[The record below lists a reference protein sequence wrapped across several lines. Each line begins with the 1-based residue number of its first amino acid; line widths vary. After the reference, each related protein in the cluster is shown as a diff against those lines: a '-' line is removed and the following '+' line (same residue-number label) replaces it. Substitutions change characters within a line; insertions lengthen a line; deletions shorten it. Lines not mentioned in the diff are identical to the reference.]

1 MPLAFFLL
9 GPQCDKLWVKVYKC
23 VWRFCSISPPTAC
36 PALSPKIHTSGS
48 VYHFSQ
54 SDIALNL
61 VCQMVSRDL
70 IHEHINTEHA
80 VAYIHLALN
89 NRAIMLKRRKR
100 IRPADDAVSYI
111 LSSRDKPLFKEIFID
126 SNKGRGVF
134 ASQPIEQ
141 GAFVLEYRGE
151 LLSKED
157 CQSRQ
162 YSDKQSTFLYEFQ
175 WQKRH
180 WCIDASREDGS
191 LGRLVNDNHKSPNCI
206 MKKIIV
212 NDRPHLCLFA
222 VKNIEAG
229 TEIDYNYGDSQWPW
243 RKKVTS
249 HQTET
254 LPVDQTSHEDSDIDA
269 ATTQVT
275 SHQTETLPVDQ
286 TSHEDSDI
294 DAATTQVTSHQTE
307 TLPVDQTSHEDSDI
321 DAATTQVTSHQ
332 TETLPVDQTSHEDSD
347 IDAATT
353 QVTSHQTETLP
364 VDQTSH
370 EDSDIDAATTQV
382 TSHQTETLP
391 VDQTSHEDSDIDAA
405 TTQMTSHQTETL
417 PVDQTSHEDS
427 DIDAATTQVC
437 TVKGVSLVD
446 YLLTDETDEDCIE
459 DQPLTPHCDD
469 IFGKQSRSE
478 NILMDRVSDFSEPLY
493 DSNETKVEET
503 DEEDSIIGHSS
514 VQADGELVPKLRRT
528 KSILV
533 NKLLP
538 NEAGHQRN
546 VHACECIMMSQVPR
560 KTDCQRCITAEPQA
574 LANRDWKAV
583 KFFIKNRITA
593 LRRRKL

>member
-294 DAATTQVTSHQTE
+294 DAATTQV
-307 TLPVDQTSHEDSDI
+307 
-321 DAATTQVTSHQ
+321 
-332 TETLPVDQTSHEDSD
+332 
-347 IDAATT
+347 
-353 QVTSHQTETLP
+353 
-364 VDQTSH
+364 
-370 EDSDIDAATTQV
+370 
-382 TSHQTETLP
+382 
-391 VDQTSHEDSDIDAA
+391 
-405 TTQMTSHQTETL
+405 
-417 PVDQTSHEDS
+417 
-427 DIDAATTQVC
+427 C

-538 NEAGHQRN
+538 NEAGHQKN
-546 VHACECIMMSQVPR
+546 VLQ
-560 KTDCQRCITAEPQA
+560 
-574 LANRDWKAV
+574 WKG
-583 KFFIKNRITA
+583 I
-593 LRRRKL
+593 

>member
-1 MPLAFFLL
+1 
-9 GPQCDKLWVKVYKC
+9 
-23 VWRFCSISPPTAC
+23 
-36 PALSPKIHTSGS
+36 
-48 VYHFSQ
+48 
-54 SDIALNL
+54 
-61 VCQMVSRDL
+61 
-70 IHEHINTEHA
+70 
-80 VAYIHLALN
+80 
-89 NRAIMLKRRKR
+89 MLKRRKR

-162 YSDKQSTFLYEFQ
+162 YSDKQNTFLYEFQ

-243 RKKVTS
+243 RKKVTSHQTETLPVDQTSHEDSDIDAATTQMTS

-353 QVTSHQTETLP
+353 QV
-364 VDQTSH
+364 
-370 EDSDIDAATTQV
+370 
-382 TSHQTETLP
+382 
-391 VDQTSHEDSDIDAA
+391 
-405 TTQMTSHQTETL
+405 TSHQTETL

-560 KTDCQRCITAEPQA
+560 KADCQRCITAEPQA

>member
-1 MPLAFFLL
+1 
-9 GPQCDKLWVKVYKC
+9 
-23 VWRFCSISPPTAC
+23 
-36 PALSPKIHTSGS
+36 
-48 VYHFSQ
+48 
-54 SDIALNL
+54 
-61 VCQMVSRDL
+61 MVSRDL

-243 RKKVTS
+243 RKK
-249 HQTET
+249 
-254 LPVDQTSHEDSDIDA
+254 
-269 ATTQVT
+269 
-275 SHQTETLPVDQ
+275 
-286 TSHEDSDI
+286 
-294 DAATTQVTSHQTE
+294 
-307 TLPVDQTSHEDSDI
+307 
-321 DAATTQVTSHQ
+321 VTSHQ

>member
-1 MPLAFFLL
+1 
-9 GPQCDKLWVKVYKC
+9 
-23 VWRFCSISPPTAC
+23 
-36 PALSPKIHTSGS
+36 
-48 VYHFSQ
+48 
-54 SDIALNL
+54 
-61 VCQMVSRDL
+61 
-70 IHEHINTEHA
+70 
-80 VAYIHLALN
+80 
-89 NRAIMLKRRKR
+89 MLKRRKR

-269 ATTQVT
+269 ATTQM
-275 SHQTETLPVDQ
+275 
-286 TSHEDSDI
+286 
-294 DAATTQVTSHQTE
+294 TSHQTE

-560 KTDCQRCITAEPQA
+560 KQTVSAA
-574 LANRDWKAV
+574 LLPNLKPLQIETG
-583 KFFIKNRITA
+583 KQLNSSSKIE
-593 LRRRKL
+593 LLP